1 MTFLTKF
8 HANGVILRGCHS
20 SFITLIPK
28 VENPQSLKEFRAI
41 SLFGCMFKIV
51 AKVLANRLKKVLP
64 RLID

>member
-1 MTFLTKF
+1 M
-8 HANGVILRGCHS
+8 
-20 SFITLIPK
+20 FIILIPK